1 MNRTILVTG
10 GAGYIGSHTA
20 FELQERGYRV
30 VILDNLSTG
39 HRWAIRADEFIEG
52 DIRYTALL
60 TQIFERIPIDAVV
73 HFAAKS
79 VVSESVLN
87 PLDYYDNNVVGAQRL
102 IQAAIFAGSPSLYF
116 LQQPPSTARL
126 MLRLFVKMQANR
138 RSTLTGIQREWLN
151 SCWRMHLKPIS

>member
-1 MNRTILVTG
+1 MNKTILVTG

-52 DIRYTALL
+52 DIRDTAIL
-60 TQIFERIPIDAVV
+60 TQIFERIPVDAVV

-102 IQAAIFAGSPSLYF
+102 IQAAIFA
-116 LQQPPSTARL
+116 R
-126 MLRLFVKMQANR
+126 V
-138 RSTLTGIQREWLN
+138 
-151 SCWRMHLKPIS
+151 